1 MILGVAVCT
10 VGMAQKK
17 YLTTHF
23 PNSTLM
29 NIVKDAAPGTY
40 APVYGDQYWQDSI
53 PEAMRK
59 SYIAKG
65 EQLLNCKWESLPV
78 TLFSDYRTNGDRMRY
93 QNVIFPKRNQL
104 ITLVLAELMEH
115 KGRFMPD
122 ILNGLLS
129 ICEETWWGI
138 PAHYGPKMPVPEQ
151 QSLDL
156 FNAETGGMM
165 SWVYY
170 MMKEPISQFSP
181 LLTQRIKQEIT
192 RRILV
197 PGLNGNDWWR
207 TSAMNWNPWICSNW
221 LTCVLLV
228 EDNKANQAQGL
239 EKIFG
244 CLDYYMD
251 NYSNDGGC
259 DEGPS
264 YWDRSAASMCDCL
277 WLLSKATG
285 GKIDMSSNP
294 KLKAMGAYLCKMNI
308 GKRHGVNF
316 ADAGPGFLPS
326 VNSVFTVGTY
336 LHDKVMCSYSAYLAK
351 EEDFFTDPAKR
362 CSYLFPL
369 SRELMLL
376 SQIKTLESYKGKSQM
391 YFDAYLPDLQVVT
404 ARSEKNSE
412 EGLFMAAKGGT
423 NGESHN
429 HNDVGN
435 FIVYQDAEPMIID
448 AGVGTYRRET
458 FNDATRYKIWTMQSG
473 YHNLPQIN
481 GVDQMYGKTYAA
493 KDVKEKATNKR
504 VTFSLDIAGAYPEEA
519 KVKSWV
525 RTLNFVR
532 GKYVDVTEQ
541 YALSAYTAPT
551 EIMLITPVKPTVSDG
566 KVSMK
571 SDKIHAKVTFNPAEV
586 EVSAEEINMDDE
598 KMTHTWGHLYRIK
611 MRVKST
617 GVNNL
622 VRYRISGE

>member
-1 MILGVAVCT
+1 
-10 VGMAQKK
+10 
-17 YLTTHF
+17 
-23 PNSTLM
+23 
-29 NIVKDAAPGTY
+29 
-40 APVYGDQYWQDSI
+40 
-53 PEAMRK
+53 
-59 SYIAKG
+59 
-65 EQLLNCKWESLPV
+65 
-78 TLFSDYRTNGDRMRY
+78 
-93 QNVIFPKRNQL
+93 
-104 ITLVLAELMEH
+104 
-115 KGRFMPD
+115 
-122 ILNGLLS
+122 
-129 ICEETWWGI
+129 
-138 PAHYGPKMPVPEQ
+138 
-151 QSLDL
+151 
-156 FNAETGGMM
+156 
-165 SWVYY
+165 
-170 MMKEPISQFSP
+170 
-181 LLTQRIKQEIT
+181 
-192 RRILV
+192 
-197 PGLNGNDWWR
+197 
-207 TSAMNWNPWICSNW
+207 
-221 LTCVLLV
+221 
-228 EDNKANQAQGL
+228 
-239 EKIFG
+239 
-244 CLDYYMD
+244 
-251 NYSNDGGC
+251 
-259 DEGPS
+259 
-264 YWDRSAASMCDCL
+264 
-277 WLLSKATG
+277 
-285 GKIDMSSNP
+285 
-294 KLKAMGAYLCKMNI
+294 
-308 GKRHGVNF
+308 
-316 ADAGPGFLPS
+316 
-326 VNSVFTVGTY
+326 
-336 LHDKVMCSYSAYLAK
+336 
-351 EEDFFTDPAKR
+351 
-362 CSYLFPL
+362 
-369 SRELMLL
+369 
-376 SQIKTLESYKGKSQM
+376 
-391 YFDAYLPDLQVVT
+391 VVT